1 MENRD
6 DAWEAADGF
15 DEAVRA
21 EAADVEADAETA
33 RRRGRT
39 LAGSVADLAARGDR
53 VAVACGDVRLAG
65 RVVGVGEDLAVLL
78 AGDTEASVNLA
89 GPVVVSLVEESR
101 TGGVLQRG
109 GSRSFRARLLEFELS
124 GEPVTVVGSTFVE
137 EGVIGSV
144 AADHVVVDRGSGEM
158 YVPFGLVGFVTRPTP
173 RSPRSG

>member
-6 DAWEAADGF
+6 DAWAAADGF

-21 EAADVEADAETA
+21 EAAEIETDVETA
-33 RRRGRT
+33 RLRGRT
-39 LAGSVADLAARGDR
+39 LSSAVADLAARGDK
-53 VAVACGDVRLAG
+53 VAVSCGDMSLVG
-65 RVVGVGEDLAVLL
+65 RIVGVADDLAILL

-89 GPVVVSLVEESR
+89 GPVVVSLMEESR
-101 TGGVLQRG
+101 TGGMLQRG

-124 GEPVTVVGSTFVE
+124 GEPVTIVGPTFVE
-137 EGVIGSV
+137 EGAIGSV

-173 RSPRSG
+173 RSPRSE